1 VEASIEHAEGLGGTS
16 GEGGRGRSSTALA
29 PQRSSGTVLGIP
41 VRPAGPGAT
50 GVPTDL
56 AAEHPGLATYLAFVK
71 PHIDVTFV
79 LVAVTG
85 TVLATAGRGGVPGWT
100 LLGVVLAVA
109 ALSAG
114 AESLTNVIDR
124 DIDAVMPRTAGRA
137 LPTGRIEVRSA
148 VALGVALSAAGLA
161 IAAALGLFPFV
172 FLLLALVDNVVVYSA
187 LTKRSTPWS
196 VVLGAPVG
204 SLVLWAGYTAVGQ
217 PLSGSAWLL
226 GGMVAAWVPVHIW
239 AIASRYR
246 SDYARASVP
255 MAPVVWSRP
264 VLGLA
269 SLAAGAAMGALATG
283 GILAIRGTASA
294 FVAGPV
300 ALLSAA
306 AAAGAC
312 LLPWQER
319 LARPMIRLA
328 TAYLILVLLA
338 AIGLAT

>member
-1 VEASIEHAEGLGGTS
+1 MEVRIEHAQGRWGAG
-16 GEGGRGRSSTALA
+16 GGRRRLSAMLV
-29 PQRSSGTVLGIP
+29 PEHPMR
-41 VRPAGPGAT
+41 PGAT
-50 GVPTDL
+50 TVP
-56 AAEHPGLATYLAFVK
+56 ASVAGERSGPATYLAFVK
-71 PHIDVTFV
+71 PHIDLTFV

-85 TVLATAGRGGVPGWT
+85 TVLATVGRSSVPGWT
-100 LLGVVLAVA
+100 LLDVVVSVA

-124 DIDAVMPRTAGRA
+124 DIDAVMPRTARRA
-137 LPTGRIEVRSA
+137 LPTGRITVRSA
-148 VALGVALSAAGLA
+148 LTLGVALSAAGLS

-172 FLLLALVDNVVVYSA
+172 FLLLALVDNVVVYST

-226 GGMVAAWVPVHIW
+226 GGMVAAWVPLHIW

-255 MAPVVWSRP
+255 MAPAVWSRP
-264 VLGLA
+264 ALGFV
-269 SLAAGAAMGALATG
+269 SLAAGVAMSALATG
-283 GILAIRGTASA
+283 GILAIKETASG

-300 ALLSAA
+300 ALLSVVTT
-306 AAAGAC
+306 AGAC
-312 LLPWQER
+312 LLPWKEK
-319 LARPMIRLA
+319 LARPMIHLA
-328 TAYLILVLLA
+328 TAYLLVVLFA